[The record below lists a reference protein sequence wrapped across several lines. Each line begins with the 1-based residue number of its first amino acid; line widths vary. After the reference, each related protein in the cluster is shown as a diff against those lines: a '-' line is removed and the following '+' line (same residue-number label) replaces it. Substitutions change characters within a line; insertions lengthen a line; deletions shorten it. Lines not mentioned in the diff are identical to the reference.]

1 MTKDRREAPRFNH
14 AIDITY
20 VMDDGTKFR
29 VCKMKNISV
38 GGATVQLDHP
48 ASPTEMIQLSL
59 PESDEIIKAEIVW
72 CQVSPGSDGPGI
84 YDCGLKYKDV
94 INEKVNEILEEIESR
109 K

>member
-1 MTKDRREAPRFNH
+1 MTSDRRDAPRFKH

-20 VMDDGTKFR
+20 VMDDGTKYR

-48 ASPTEMIQLSL
+48 VSPSEMIQLSL
-59 PESDEIIKAEIVW
+59 PESEEIIKAEIVW
-72 CQVSPGSDGPGI
+72 CQIAPGTDDPAV
-84 YDCGLKYKDV
+84 YECGLKYKDV
-94 INEKVNEILEEIESR
+94 INEKVNEILDEIESR